1 MTIALSLAILVGLL
15 NCYRTI
21 SYTRSGILPPAKP
34 SKDLF
39 SFLLVDYDQK

>member
-1 MTIALSLAILVGLL
+1 MTVVLTLAILIGLL

-39 SFLLVDYDQK
+39 SFLLVDYDRK